1 MTKQEAIKKYNL
13 IQYKSKETYFELW
26 QNTIEDDEKTTF
38 YNLDNQMS
46 VDLQDSNIFYLTTQ
60 IIYKNKFI
68 TDRKTGDLVNKTTT
82 KVIEIINKGE

>member
-13 IQYKSKETYFELW
+13 RQYKSKETYFELW

-68 TDRKTGDLVNKTTT
+68 IDRKTGNLRNKTTN
-82 KVIEIINKGE
+82 KVVEIKEA

>member
-13 IQYKSKETYFELW
+13 RQYKSKETYFELW

-68 TDRKTGDLVNKTTT
+68 IDKKTGNLRNKTTN
-82 KVIEIINKGE
+82 KVVEIKEV

>member
-13 IQYKSKETYFELW
+13 RQYKSKETYFELW

-68 TDRKTGDLVNKTTT
+68 IDRKTGNLRNKTTN
-82 KVIEIINKGE
+82 KVVEIKGE

>member
-13 IQYKSKETYFELW
+13 RQYKSKETYFELW

-68 TDRKTGDLVNKTTT
+68 IDRKTGNLRNKTTN
-82 KVIEIINKGE
+82 KVVEINGE

>member
-13 IQYKSKETYFELW
+13 RQYKSKETYFELW

-38 YNLDNQMS
+38 YNLDNQIS
-46 VDLQDSNIFYLTTQ
+46 VDLQDSNIFYLTIQ

-68 TDRKTGDLVNKTTT
+68 IDRKTGNLRNKTTN
-82 KVIEIINKGE
+82 KVVEIKGE

>member
-13 IQYKSKETYFELW
+13 RQYKSKETYFELW

-38 YNLDNQMS
+38 YNLGNQMS

-68 TDRKTGDLVNKTTT
+68 IDRKTGNLRNKT
-82 KVIEIINKGE
+82 INKVVEIKGE

>member
-13 IQYKSKETYFELW
+13 RQYKSKETYFELW

-46 VDLQDSNIFYLTTQ
+46 VDLQDSNIFYLTIQ

-68 TDRKTGDLVNKTTT
+68 IDRKTGNLRNKTTN
-82 KVIEIINKGE
+82 KVVEIKGE

>member
-13 IQYKSKETYFELW
+13 RQYKSKETYFELW

-68 TDRKTGDLVNKTTT
+68 IDRKTGNLRNKTTN
-82 KVIEIINKGE
+82 KVVEIKEV

>member
-13 IQYKSKETYFELW
+13 RQYKSKETYFELW
-26 QNTIEDDEKTTF
+26 QNTIEDNEKTTF

-46 VDLQDSNIFYLTTQ
+46 VDLQDSNIFYLTIQ

-68 TDRKTGDLVNKTTT
+68 IDRKTGNLRNKTTN
-82 KVIEIINKGE
+82 KVVEIKEA